1 MRKNYFYLVLAIVF
15 TMNAMAQNIP
25 SYVPTNGLVGYWPF
39 NGNANDESGN
49 GNNGTVNGATLTADR
64 NGKTNSAYNFNGQN
78 NYIKISKSN
87 HPLGEVSITYSAW
100 INSQS
105 LKDVQSIIEVGTAGV
120 VNKRSALLINYATNE
135 KYVTYCGHS
144 NDQSIIATNLL
155 LKNWNHLVIT
165 KSNNILNFYIN
176 SKFINKIEIKD
187 RGQNIEDSKI
197 TFGSNGVQWGYD
209 NGEYF
214 LGQLDDIAIYNR
226 ALTEQEI
233 TALYTSTPVA
243 QNIPSY
249 VPTNGLVGYWP
260 FNGNANDE
268 SGNGNNGT
276 VNGATLTT
284 DRFGVISKA
293 YSFDGVDDQ
302 IDIQNSNNLNFTNTF
317 TISIWHNDRT
327 LNFQSVTQGKQG
339 FLVSKVASGTSD
351 GYWFVSQNN
360 NTGPFSCN
368 TPNKT
373 MNVAFYQGGSTSPI
387 QCIDTLTWHNIIFS
401 MQNGNYKTYLNGVL
415 IDSSITTLNNILPNS
430 LPMIFGFVSNP
441 VNNDGRFNGILD
453 DIAIYNRALTE
464 QEITALYSGTTNLAS
479 TKVFVD
485 APASVNQNDTLELSI
500 STETLNSSDNV
511 IAFQTDITYDT
522 TRYTF
527 VSNHTVGTLNPK
539 ASVDLNTDKK
549 GTIKVG
555 YISTSA
561 LQGAGSLLKLK
572 FKANQQVGQ
581 GIFGLSQFMYNN
593 TDITSL
599 KNDTV
604 LTLDV
609 TPPSAS
615 ISLSQNPVRKGDS
628 LLITVKF
635 SETMIDKPA
644 PQVSLSGANTLAS
657 TNLTKVNDTTYTYW
671 WVVEKG
677 NGAVNVEITS
687 AQDLA
692 GNNLVKPTVNTSF
705 TVLPTL
711 FGDIDTNKIIRAY
724 DAALALQYSVGLN
737 PLPTMDPLPWS
748 NWRIAVAN
756 VDTVGSIT
764 ANDAALIVKYSIG
777 KITSFPADA
786 KKRTEDAPIANITVT
801 QEANQLVFRA
811 TGTLYAFNVFMKD
824 NFNAFGQPEV
834 KDKNAMIATNITS
847 TTYNVGLAST
857 TPFTENEPFLILPI
871 VTNENVQGTM
881 DIVANAQEKALAYG
895 AAASISNLQ
904 NEAMVIYPNP
914 TKDMVTINNAQGK
927 TLRIVDFQGRIVN
940 TQIVTSN
947 AHDVSLKAIA
957 TKGEYIFQL
966 IGENNET
973 IVTQKVVMQ

>member
-1 MRKNYFYLVLAIVF
+1 MLKNYFYLVLAIVF
-15 TMNAMAQNIP
+15 TVNAMAQNIP
-25 SYVPTNGLVGYWPF
+25 SYMPTNGLVGYWPF

-49 GNNGTVNGATLTADR
+49 GKNGTVNGATLSDDR
-64 NGKTNSAYNFNGQN
+64 NGKVNSAYNINPNSNILLNQKIFNDKFSISFWFYANNNQSDAVIFDFRGINTINKNIDNYETLDFTFFDSKTLRLRSRDSIDLAIQSNNLPYNLTINQWNSVQIIYDNFIYKVFINSKLVSEIANAEIKFDYLTYLNFGNDYKDPNHYFNGQ
-78 NYIKISKSN
+78 I
-87 HPLGEVSITYSAW
+87 
-100 INSQS
+100 
-105 LKDVQSIIEVGTAGV
+105 
-120 VNKRSALLINYATNE
+120 
-135 KYVTYCGHS
+135 
-144 NDQSIIATNLL
+144 
-155 LKNWNHLVIT
+155 
-165 KSNNILNFYIN
+165 
-176 SKFINKIEIKD
+176 
-187 RGQNIEDSKI
+187 
-197 TFGSNGVQWGYD
+197 
-209 NGEYF
+209 
-214 LGQLDDIAIYNR
+214 DDIAIYNR
-226 ALTEQEI
+226 ALTQQEI

-249 VPTNGLVGYWP
+249 VPKDGLVGYWP

-268 SGNGNNGT
+268 SGKGNNGT
-276 VNGATLTT
+276 VNGATLTA
-284 DRFGVISKA
+284 DRNGKSNSA
-293 YSFDGVDDQ
+293 YSFDGQSNFIEISDPVKTSLDFLGNDFSVSAWVNTKSNQ
-302 IDIQNSNNLNFTNTF
+302 LDGPIVTKQNLGIIANESGDYNMNIIKGQGRFAMGMGNGDGAQRFSNSFINNGN
-317 TISIWHNDRT
+317 WHNVIAIYR
-327 LNFQSVTQGKQG
+327 K
-339 FLVSKVASGTSD
+339 
-351 GYWFVSQNN
+351 
-360 NTGPFSCN
+360 
-368 TPNKT
+368 
-373 MNVAFYQGGSTSPI
+373 
-387 QCIDTLTWHNIIFS
+387 
-401 MQNGNYKTYLNGVL
+401 
-415 IDSSITTLNNILPNS
+415 NNIELYVDGILENGFYGGPNEYPNS
-430 LPMIFGFVSNP
+430 LSNSNESLNFGRGWIYHY
-441 VNNDGRFNGILD
+441 DGQLD
-453 DIAIYNRALTE
+453 DIAIYNRALSQ
-464 QEITALYSGTTNLAS
+464 QEITALYSGSTNLAS

-527 VSNHTVGTLNPK
+527 VSNNTVGTLNTK

-572 FKANQQVGQ
+572 FKANQKVGQ
-581 GIFGLSQFMYNN
+581 GIFSLSQFMYNN

-609 TPPSAS
+609 TPPSAT

-635 SETMIDKPA
+635 SETMTDKPA
-644 PQVSLSGANTLAS
+644 PQVNLSGANTLAS
-657 TNLTKVNDTTYTYW
+657 SNLTKVNETTYTYW

-687 AQDLA
+687 AKDLA
-692 GNNLVKPTVNTSF
+692 GNNLSKATSNTSF
-705 TVLPTL
+705 TLLPTL
-711 FGDIDTNKIIRAY
+711 FGDIDTNKFIRAY

-756 VDTVGSIT
+756 VDTVGNIT
-764 ANDAALIVKYSIG
+764 ANDASLILQKSID
-777 KITSFPADA
+777 KIASFPADA
-786 KKRTEDAPIANITVT
+786 KKRGGEAPVANITVT
-801 QEANQLVFRA
+801 QEGNQLVFRA

-834 KDKNAMIATNITS
+834 KDKNAMIATNINS

-857 TPFTENEPFLILPI
+857 TPFVENEPFLILPI
-871 VTNENVQGTM
+871 LTNDNLQGTM

-895 AAASISNLQ
+895 KAASIATIQ
-904 NEAMVIYPNP
+904 NDVMVVYPNP
-914 TKDMVTINNAQGK
+914 TKDVVTINNAQGK
-927 TLRIVDFQGRIVN
+927 TLRIIDFQGRLVN

-947 AHDVSLKAIA
+947 AHEVSLKAIA

-973 IVTQKVVMQ
+973 ITSQKVVMQ